1 MIQLR
6 PYQRASI
13 DAVWQ
18 FLANRDGNPA
28 VVIPTGG
35 GKSPTMA
42 GLIREALQNW
52 PGTRIAVVA
61 HVRELVQ
68 QNAQKMLSVWP
79 EAPIGIYSA
88 SLGRRDTAA
97 PVVFASI
104 QSIFKRAG
112 QLGRFDLVLVDEAHR
127 IPVKGEGMYRQFLA
141 DAARFNPDL
150 RVVGFTATPYRLGV
164 GPVCAPENLLTDIC
178 YEVHLRELIEAGYL
192 SRLISKA
199 SLSNSID
206 TSGMHIRGGE
216 FVAAEIDAAANRA
229 EVVAGACREMVSLLA
244 DRRAWIV
251 FCASVAHAQAVDA
264 ELQRLGIESAVVEGS
279 LSTYER
285 DARIGAFQA
294 GRLRALCNVNVLT
307 EGFDATHV
315 DAVVM
320 LRPTKSPGLYVQMV
334 GRGLRLHKGKENCL
348 VLDFAGNILE
358 HGPVDAIRVRRRRKG
373 SDVVSEVETQPTK
386 LCPACGVPAPIQAA
400 SCGSCGHRWPLA
412 DRVPHDE
419 RASAAPIMS
428 DEASAVDTVEHEV
441 THVTY
446 AEHAKPGTPP
456 SLRVTYRCGL
466 QSYREWVCV
475 EHGGY
480 ARQRAVDWWRRRAA
494 LVPGRIDLQS
504 LPRTVTDALAIVQQ
518 LPTPTRIVV
527 RRGGKYPEIVKHVFS
542 TTETADTGAQGVGGA
557 APADA
562 PRGGAVPIAGGAGA
576 ASADAVRGVPALP
589 QAVAA
594 VPQLGQ
600 QSAGGVRWPWMREV
614 SGSPGGAAR

>member
-79 EAPIGIYSA
+79 GAPIGIYSA

-97 PVVFASI
+97 PVLFASI

-112 QLGRFDLVLVDEAHR
+112 QLGRFDLVLVDEAHQ

-178 YEVHLRELIEAGYL
+178 YEVHLRELIDAGYL
-192 SRLISKA
+192 SRLRSKA
-199 SLSNSID
+199 SLTNSID
-206 TSGMHIRGGE
+206 TSSLHIRGGE
-216 FVAAEIDAAANRA
+216 FVASELDAAANRA
-229 EVVAGACREMVSLLA
+229 EVVAGACWEMVSLLA

-264 ELQRLGIESAVVEGS
+264 ELQSLGIESAVVEGS

-307 EGFDATHV
+307 EGFDAPHV

-320 LRPTKSPGLYVQMV
+320 LRPTKSQRLYVQMV
-334 GRGLRLHKGKENCL
+334 GRGLRLHPGKADCL

-358 HGPVDAIRVRRRRKG
+358 HGPVDAIRVRRRHKG
-373 SDVVSEVETQPTK
+373 SDLVSEVETQPTK
-386 LCPACGVPAPIQAA
+386 LCPACGAPAPIQAA

-412 DRVPHDE
+412 DRVPHDD

-428 DEASAVDTVEHEV
+428 DEAPAADTVEHEV
-441 THVTY
+441 SHVRYT
-446 AEHAKPGTPP
+446 EHTKPGTPP
-456 SLRVTYRCGL
+456 SLRVTYHCGL
-466 QSYREWVCV
+466 QCYREWVCV

-494 LVPGRIDLQS
+494 LVPARTDLQS
-504 LPRTVTDALAIVQQ
+504 LPRTVTDALALVQQ
-518 LPTPTRIVV
+518 LPTPTRIAV
-527 RRGGKYPEIVKHVFS
+527 RRGGKYPEIVRHEF
-542 TTETADTGAQGVGGA
+542 TQPADAGAQGAKGLDVATATDA
-557 APADA
+557 AAA
-562 PRGGAVPIAGGAGA
+562 AAGA
-576 ASADAVRGVPALP
+576 TAGEAGADAVRGVSALP

-594 VPQLGQ
+594 VPELGQ
-600 QSAGGVRWPWMREV
+600 PGTGGVRWPWMREV
-614 SGSPGGAAR
+614 YRADGATR

>member
-1 MIQLR
+1 MILR

-61 HVRELVQ
+61 HVRELVA

-141 DAARFNPDL
+141 DAARFNLDL

-178 YEVHLRELIEAGYL
+178 YEVHLRELIDAGYL
-192 SRLISKA
+192 SRLKSKA
-199 SLSNSID
+199 SLTNSID
-206 TSGMHIRGGE
+206 TSSLHIRGGE
-216 FVAAEIDAAANRA
+216 FVASELDAAANRA

-264 ELQRLGIESAVVEGS
+264 ELQSLGIESAVVEGS

-334 GRGLRLHKGKENCL
+334 GRGLRLHPNKADCL

-358 HGPVDAIRVRRRRKG
+358 HGPVDAIRVKRRRKG
-373 SDVVSEVETQPTK
+373 SDLVSEVETQPTK
-386 LCPACGVPAPIQAA
+386 LCPACGDPAPIQAA

-412 DRVPHDE
+412 DRVPHDD

-428 DEASAVDTVEHEV
+428 DEAPAADTVEHEV
-441 THVTY
+441 THVLY

-456 SLRVTYRCGL
+456 SLRVTYHCGL

-494 LVPGRIDLQS
+494 LVPARTDLQS
-504 LPRTVTDALAIVQQ
+504 LPRTVADALALVQQ
-518 LPTPTRIVV
+518 LPTPTRIAV
-527 RRGGKYPEIVKHVFS
+527 RRGGKYPEIVRHEFK
-542 TTETADTGAQGVGGA
+542 TIDAGAKGARGAETAAATGATA
-557 APADA
+557 SE
-562 PRGGAVPIAGGAGA
+562 AG
-576 ASADAVRGVPALP
+576 ADAVRGVSALP

-594 VPQLGQ
+594 VPELGQ
-600 QSAGGVRWPWMREV
+600 PSAGGVRWPWMREV
-614 SGSPGGAAR
+614 YRATDGAVR